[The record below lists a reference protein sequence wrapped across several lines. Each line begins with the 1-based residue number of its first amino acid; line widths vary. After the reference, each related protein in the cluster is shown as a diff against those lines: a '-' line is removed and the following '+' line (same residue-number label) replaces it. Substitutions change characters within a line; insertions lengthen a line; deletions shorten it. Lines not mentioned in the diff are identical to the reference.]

1 MASKSE
7 SKNEFTFSNFFK
19 YWFNNW
25 LLIVVL
31 MVIGAV
37 GGIYYTSTR
46 PLTYTA
52 TSKVLVYNANIEQ
65 GASTSPYAQIKDVL
79 TNEKLVEE
87 IDSNIDLSNIAVEET
102 GRGVFEISVSDLD
115 GAKAQE
121 QAILLAEHADD
132 LIRSTYSDGEDYEVT
147 ILQTAHEAVPSTT
160 AAKNIF
166 MTIIAVIAM
175 AVIATIVIFIKFD
188 FSTEK

>member
-1 MASKSE
+1 MASKSD
-7 SKNEFTFSNFFK
+7 SKNEFTFKNFFK
-19 YWFNNW
+19 YWFNHW
-25 LLIVVL
+25 LLIVIL

-46 PLTYTA
+46 PLIYTA
-52 TSKVLVYNANIEQ
+52 TSKILVYNPNIEQ
-65 GASTSPYAQIKDVL
+65 GSSASPYAQIKDL
-79 TNEKLVEE
+79 LINEKLVGE
-87 IDSNIDLSNIAVEET
+87 IDKKIDLSSIRVEEN

-160 AAKNIF
+160 TTKNIF

-175 AVIATIVIFIKFD
+175 AIIATIVIFIKFD

>member
-1 MASKSE
+1 MASKSG
-7 SKNEFTFSNFFK
+7 SKNSFTFSNFFK

-25 LLIVVL
+25 SLVVAL
-31 MVIGAV
+31 MVAGAV
-37 GGIYYTSTR
+37 GGILYTSTR

-52 TSKVLVYNANIEQ
+52 TSRVLVYNANIEQ
-65 GASTSPYAQIKDVL
+65 GTAASPYTQIQDL
-79 TNEKLVEE
+79 LINERLVGE
-87 IDSNIDLSNIAVEET
+87 IDSNINLSHVAVREV
-102 GRGVFEISVSDLD
+102 GRGTFEISVSDLD

-121 QAILLAEHADD
+121 QAILLAENTDD
-132 LIRSTYSDGEDYEVT
+132 LIRDTYSDGADYEVT

-160 AAKNIF
+160 TAKNIF

-188 FSTEK
+188 FTTEK